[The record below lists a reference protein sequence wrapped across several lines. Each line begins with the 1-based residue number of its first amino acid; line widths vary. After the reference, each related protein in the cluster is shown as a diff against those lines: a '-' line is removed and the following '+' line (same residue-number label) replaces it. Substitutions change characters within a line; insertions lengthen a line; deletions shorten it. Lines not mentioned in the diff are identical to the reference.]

1 MDSQEPGAVP
11 GAAALPNAAALQN
24 SVTLQNPLHLL
35 AHSMLGWPGPG
46 RLGVVMARAGE
57 GKTACLVQ
65 ISLSHLLRGQTV
77 LHVSLEH
84 SLDHVQSW
92 YDALFE
98 HVAGDEEE
106 RRLEATQAMITHR
119 RMILTFIERRLRPE
133 KLAESLAALRK
144 TTGFAPE
151 VLIIDGYDFD
161 GLTVDEQRAVIDG
174 FTAQAGALGAELW
187 MAVQTH
193 REHTGQHPVRIPPPA
208 DAWSERIE
216 VALFLEPHE
225 GDIAV
230 RLLKRHSESSPA
242 DTALRLQPRTHRLV
256 TQELKI
262 VGDGLSAQTTAS
274 GVTLLSGGA
283 AGTESEFGACAER
296 WGLGELNFT
305 FAGRTPTRTR
315 NLVWLSEQELAQG
328 AVSPVYLQAHMH
340 RSYPDSEQLRRT
352 LQSIWHQVNT
362 AGEVF
367 AVGLIQPDQTVKG
380 GTGWAVEL
388 GRLWKKAVHVYD
400 QERRGWYTW
409 QGAGWVAEAPP
420 MIRARRWCGTG
431 TRSLADHGRAAVR
444 ELFERSF
451 GPAPRD

>member
-1 MDSQEPGAVP
+1 MDSQKPP
-11 GAAALPNAAALQN
+11 ALASSATLQD

-35 AHSMLGWPGPG
+35 AQSMHGWPGAG

-84 SLDHVQSW
+84 TLDHVQSW
-92 YDALFE
+92 YDALFD

-106 RRLEATQAMITHR
+106 RRLEATQALVTHR
-119 RMILTFIERRLRPE
+119 RIILTFGDRRLRPE
-133 KLAESLAALRK
+133 KLAESLAALRA
-144 TTGFAPE
+144 TTRFQPE

-161 GLTVDEQRAVIDG
+161 GLSTEEQHSAIDG
-174 FTAQAGALGAELW
+174 FLAQAAELGAELW

-193 REHTGQHPVRIPPPA
+193 REHTGQHPLRMPPPT
-208 DAWSERIE
+208 DAWGERIE
-216 VALFLEPHE
+216 VALFLEPHD
-225 GDIAV
+225 GAVAV
-230 RLLKRHSESSPA
+230 RLLKRHNESSPA
-242 DTALRLQPRTHRLV
+242 ETALRLQPRTHRLV
-256 TQELKI
+256 TQEFKV

-296 WGLGELNFT
+296 WGLRELNFT
-305 FAGRTPTRTR
+305 FAGRTPARAR
-315 NLVWLSEQELAQG
+315 NLLWLSEQELAQG
-328 AVSPVYLQAHMH
+328 AVSPIYLQAHMH
-340 RSYPDSEQLRRT
+340 RTFPDSDQLRRT

-362 AGEVF
+362 ASEVF
-367 AVGLIQPDQTVKG
+367 AVGIIQPDETVKG

-388 GRLWKKAVHVYD
+388 GRSWKKAVHVYD
-400 QERRGWYTW
+400 QERRAWYAWEGTR
-409 QGAGWVAEAPP
+409 WVAEEPP
-420 MIRARRWCGTG
+420 LIRARRWCGTG
-431 TRSLADHGRAAVR
+431 TRSLAEHGRNAIH

-451 GPAPRD
+451 GPARQS